1 MRVRVILASSLC
13 VVMGVSILS
22 AKQPN
27 AALQALD
34 DALPGTLIN
43 DPSKMDL
50 EVYGPGA
57 TNKVI
62 KDKAIPGGG
71 AALQIGIPAVTKNAY
86 DIGGRSI
93 IPTPVKSG
101 QKIVAVFYARTIK
114 ADTPNGKGKI
124 GARIQQSDAPYS
136 GFADQTFEV
145 GSEWE
150 LFEVKGVSNITT
162 AAKAANLG
170 FMLGGAKQT
179 VQIGQVIIVEG
190 ADSLKTVTKTT
201 AAPGASGGKPSA
213 FAPNFEGKGTL
224 ISNPSAHDGWS
235 FYGPGLTRKAI
246 ADKAMPEGTASSIN
260 MASTTPNVYDAGIN
274 IPINAAVAQGDVLT
288 VAFAARAMSAETET
302 GAGKIGIRV
311 QQNKAPY
318 SGFGDNTIAI
328 GPNWKLYQLRTQA
341 KVDLPNG
348 GGVVAL
354 HMGGA
359 RQLIQLGPVYVL
371 NAGPPAPKP

>member
-1 MRVRVILASSLC
+1 MRVSIFFASTLC
-13 VVMGVSILS
+13 VVMGVSVLS

-43 DPSKMDL
+43 DPSKLDI
-50 EVYGPGA
+50 EVYGPEV
-57 TNKVI
+57 TSKII

-71 AALQIGIPAVTKNAY
+71 AALQIVIPAVTKNAY
-86 DIGGRSI
+86 DVGGRSI
-93 IPTPVKSG
+93 IPTDIKSG
-101 QKIVAVFYARTIK
+101 QKIVAAFYARTIK
-114 ADTPNGKGKI
+114 ASTPSGKGKI
-124 GARIQQSDAPYS
+124 GVRIQQSDAPYG
-136 GFADQTFEV
+136 GFADQTFDV
-145 GSEWE
+145 GPEWE
-150 LFEVKGVSNITT
+150 LFEVKGSSNIAT
-162 AAKAANLG
+162 AAKAANVG

-179 VQIGQVIIVEG
+179 VQIGQVIVVEG
-190 ADSLKTVTKTT
+190 ADSLKTVTKAT
-201 AAPGASGGKPSA
+201 AAPSGKPNV

-224 ISNPSAHDGWS
+224 ISNPSAHDSWS
-235 FYGPGLTRKAI
+235 YYGTGLTRKAI
-246 ADKAMPEGTASSIN
+246 ADKAMPEGTASSVN

-288 VAFAARAMSAETET
+288 VAFAARTMSAETDT